1 MADANGATSGF
12 TYFMKFASFLL
23 DPPLAEPADFH
34 RPAGQGGLCVPRKY
48 RRTIAFQAPI
58 THRLRTRWTFPL

>member
-1 MADANGATSGF
+1 MLSGVTWFFLFVLLCTASMADANGATSGL

-34 RPAGQGGLCVPRKY
+34 RPAG
-48 RRTIAFQAPI
+48 
-58 THRLRTRWTFPL
+58 